1 MQADKKTIK
10 VTVLVDQHDC
20 ISSSRVKTITPSQ
33 KWVASKAVSIIRVS
47 PNIGAKELQKK
58 LQDKYSVTISYDT
71 VWRGREKA
79 LAEVNGK
86 WEESFEMLYR
96 WKAEVLKRSPGSI
109 VEIDVPEID
118 GNVYF
123 HRFFC
128 ALKPCIDGFFRRM

>member
-1 MQADKKTIK
+1 MQD
-10 VTVLVDQHDC
+10 
-20 ISSSRVKTITPSQ
+20 
-33 KWVASKAVSIIRVS
+33 
-47 PNIGAKELQKK
+47 E
-58 LQDKYSVTISYDT
+58 YSVTISYDT

-79 LAEVNGK
+79 LAEVYGK

-109 VEIDVPEID
+109 LEIDVLEID

-128 ALKPCIDGFFRRM
+128 PLKPCIDGFFRRM